1 MRRVLKTIPV
11 FFMSAFL
18 LPKWVIRK
26 IDQIHY
32 RFLWHGHKD
41 MQDNKRPIYLA
52 NWKLITKP
60 KKLGGLGI
68 RDIEAANQALLLKI
82 DAELDLRH
90 ATMVE
95 GKQHQHIRPWDIMKP
110 TAFMTGLSKNQRNNV
125 LFCQIPLG

>member
-26 IDQIHY
+26 IDQIRY

-41 MQDNKRPIYLA
+41 MKDNKRPIYLA
-52 NWKLITKP
+52 NWKLVTKP

-68 RDIEAANQALLLKI
+68 RDIEGANQALLLKI

-90 ATMVE
+90 ATMVG
-95 GKQHQHIRPWDIMKP
+95 GKQHQ
-110 TAFMTGLSKNQRNNV
+110 RNTNASDHGI
-125 LFCQIPLG
+125 L